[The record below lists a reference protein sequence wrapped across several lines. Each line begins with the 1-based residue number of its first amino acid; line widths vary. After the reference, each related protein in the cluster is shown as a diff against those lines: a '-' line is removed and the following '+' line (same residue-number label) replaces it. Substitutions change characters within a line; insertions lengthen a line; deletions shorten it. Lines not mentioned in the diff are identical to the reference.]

1 MGNKVGGQ
9 ATQAAETVRKR
20 LTIRRRRPQD
30 ESDFSAV
37 EIERKFLNIP
47 TLTDAEK
54 KVIRSSWALISKK
67 VDQVRIFIYFN
78 IPF

>member
-37 EIERKFLNIP
+37 EIERKFLNVP
-47 TLTDAEK
+47 TLSEDEK
-54 KVIRSSWALISKK
+54 KVLRSSWDLISQK
-67 VDQVRIFIYFN
+67 VDQVRSI
-78 IPF
+78 

>member
-47 TLTDAEK
+47 TLTEDEK
-54 KVIRSSWALISKK
+54 KVLRSSWALISKK
-67 VDQVRIFIYFN
+67 EDQVRRNFFIP
-78 IPF
+78 IKP